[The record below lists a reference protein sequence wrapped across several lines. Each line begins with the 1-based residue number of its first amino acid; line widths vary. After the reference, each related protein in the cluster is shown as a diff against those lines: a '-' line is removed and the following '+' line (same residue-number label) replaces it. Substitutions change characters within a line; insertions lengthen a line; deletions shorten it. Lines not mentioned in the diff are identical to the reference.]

1 MNFGFIQNNS
11 RKLSVEEQK
20 AEIES
25 FCNREHI
32 ALDRWEDNP
41 DSLLN
46 QVKAFD
52 LVICIE
58 LYFLSDSIYTVMEIL
73 SHCMDIGCKVW
84 SIRDGHRLGDSET
97 SKDMALA
104 FDLYAEVRRKFAST
118 QTKKALSRRKEEG
131 ITLGK
136 PAGSHNRSH
145 KLDKDRALIR
155 RMLSKGKSKAE
166 ICRRVGCVA
175 STLDKWLKLN
185 NLEPAKRKGHSKPFP
200 SNT

>member
-32 ALDRWEDNP
+32 ALDRWEDNS

-84 SIRDGHRLGDSET
+84 SIREGHRLGDSET
-97 SKDMALA
+97 AKDMALA
-104 FDLYAEVRRKFAST
+104 FDLYAEVRRKFASI
-118 QTKKALSRRKEEG
+118 QTKKGMSRCKEEG
-131 ITLGK
+131 MSLGR
-136 PAGSHNRSH
+136 PSGSQNKEY
-145 KLDKDRALIR
+145 KLDKESAFIW
-155 RMLSKGKSKAE
+155 RMLSEGMSKAE
-166 ICRRVGCVA
+166 ISRRLGCA
-175 STLDKWLKLN
+175 KTTLYHWLKRN
-185 NLEPAKRKGHSKPFP
+185 NR
-200 SNT
+200 